1 MTILRSL
8 SGDSMSKNKIWLHT
22 GVRWNK
28 PIFEAIK
35 DLQKAGLVTEDKKVG
50 PKHERKHRKIGK
62 PQTLTPLGRE
72 MLNVILLSED
82 SKKNISKLKHTINE
96 KILFIQA
103 EHLTILNDLNGFLY
117 QDIMRDKYSQI
128 VTDKDIAILRR
139 KYEYKLKDFDWYDK
153 EIEFYNE
160 CRTGVVNFIVFCEQY
175 YNHILLLRY
184 AWILHTYTVNKKARE
199 ITNEI
204 ILYVINES
212 VKYNLENI
220 KDQMLGYGAMFH
232 NTYFPI
238 DYIKYRSVGGMDDL
252 FNNLYRIL
260 TDHPIPHIIYNEVKD
275 LLVVYLAFLKPY
287 AIGLKGEID
296 SLEHVTLPQEIKMK
310 VNQKFP
316 IRYTAVTS
324 IDKEVIK
331 TNQYQELI
339 NENKRFIVSICKEY
353 YENNQQISDDIE
365 RLIPLAFN
373 PDLSS
378 HEYEFF
384 KIDEYR

>member
-1 MTILRSL
+1 
-8 SGDSMSKNKIWLHT
+8 MSKNKIWRHT

-35 DLQKAGLVTEDKKVG
+35 DLHKAGLVTEEKNVG
-50 PKHERKHRKIGK
+50 PKHERKHGKIGK
-62 PQTLTPLGRE
+62 SQPQKLTPLGRE
-72 MLNVILLSED
+72 MLNIILLSED
-82 SKKNISKLKHTINE
+82 SKKNISKLKHAINE
-96 KILFIQA
+96 KIFFIQV

-128 VTDKDIAILRR
+128 VTDKDISILRR

-160 CRTGVVNFIVFCEQY
+160 CRAGVVNFVVFCEQY
-175 YNHILLLRY
+175 YTHILLLRY
-184 AWILHTYTVNKKARE
+184 AWILHTYIVNKKPRE

-204 ILYVINES
+204 ILYIINES

-220 KDQMLGYGAMFH
+220 KDQMLGYGAIYF
-232 NTYFPI
+232 NTFFPI

-275 LLVVYLAFLKPY
+275 LLMVYLAFLKPY

-316 IRYTAVTS
+316 IRYTAFTS

-353 YENNQQISDDIE
+353 YENNQQKSADIK